1 MTVFFKKRPPRPSKR
16 RLWKNDLKC
25 SLHIHPNDWVCV
37 WVRMKKK
44 NFNNILKIALFFICC
59 LKSLSRDVTAV
70 VRFFF
75 RFPSKNTEIL
85 SSHGTDV

>member
-1 MTVFFKKRPPRPSKR
+1 MQPTYPPEWLSVCLSPNE
-16 RLWKNDLKC
+16 KN
-25 SLHIHPNDWVCV
+25 H
-37 WVRMKKK
+37 
-44 NFNNILKIALFFICC
+44 FNNILKIALFFICC